1 MSPLLLGAAV
11 SVVAQM
17 PVTEKPAAR
26 PIRFYVSHR
35 GDDRWSGRSAA
46 PNAAHTDGPFA
57 TIAHARDAIRALRR
71 EKEGLERPITVYIR
85 GGTYYLD
92 ESLVFTPEDSGTP
105 ECPITYAAYGWE
117 KPLISGG
124 RPITGWKP
132 AEVNGKRAWTATI
145 PRVQAGEWGFRQ
157 LFVNGQ
163 RRARSRLPRDGF
175 YRWAE
180 LPGVTAETKWQ
191 QGQTQAKF
199 APGEIKAWRNLT
211 DVEIVA
217 PHLWVDS
224 HLSIASVDEEQNLV
238 TFEQESVFRLTDGF
252 GGGLGRYFVENVF
265 EALDTPGQWYLDR
278 PAGVLYYLPL
288 PGEAPEKVEVIA
300 PRLGQ
305 LVRFDGAAEGEA
317 GIHDL
322 HLQGLIFAHSDWR
335 YPADKAGDSQAAVSV
350 SGAIV
355 LRGAYDCSIRNC
367 TVAHVSNYAIEL
379 LNGCQDNAVVG
390 NDLYDLGAGGVKV
403 GHDTSATLVS
413 DNHIHQAGRIY
424 LSAVGVWVG
433 NSGDNQIV
441 HNHIHDLYYT
451 GVSVGW
457 SWGYGPSKAARN
469 VVEYNHIHD
478 IGHGILSDM
487 GGIYTLGVSP
497 GTRLTHNLIH
507 DIENYGYGGWGI
519 YLDEGSSTILV
530 EDNVVYRAKT
540 GGFHQHYGRDNV
552 IRNNIFAMAK
562 QGQIMRSRPEEHL
575 SFTFER
581 NIVYWSEGPLLA
593 SNWKGGCK
601 LDYNLY
607 WRTGGEPFDFAGMSL
622 EDWRESGQDEH
633 SLIADPLF
641 MAPDRDDFRLKP
653 DSPAF
658 GLVFKPIDLTTVGPR
673 R

>member
-1 MSPLLLGAAV
+1 MSTKG
-11 SVVAQM
+11 
-17 PVTEKPAAR
+17 
-26 PIRFYVSHR
+26 YD
-35 GDDRWSGRSAA
+35 GWSGRIAA
-46 PNAAHTDGPFA
+46 PNAAHSDGPLA
-57 TIAHARDAIRALRR
+57 TIARARDVIRTLRR
-71 EKEGLERPITVYIR
+71 EKEGLERPITVWVR
-85 GGTYYLD
+85 GGSCYLD
-92 ESLVFTPEDSGTP
+92 EPLVFTHEDSGTP
-105 ECPITYAAYGWE
+105 QCPITYAAYRKE
-117 KPLISGG
+117 KPIISGG
-124 RPITGWKP
+124 RRITGWKRT
-132 AEVNGKRAWTATI
+132 EVNGKRAWMVSI
-145 PRVQAGEWGFRQ
+145 PEVKAGEWEFRQ

-163 RRARSRLPRDGF
+163 RRPRTRLPREEF
-175 YRWAE
+175 YRWTE
-180 LPGVTAETKWQ
+180 LPGVTAETKWN
-191 QGQTQAKF
+191 QGQRQAKF

-238 TFEQESVFRLTDGF
+238 TFAQESVFRLTDGF
-252 GGGLGRYFVENVF
+252 GGGMGRYFVENVF

-288 PGEAPEKVEVIA
+288 PGEDPRKAEVIA
-300 PRLGQ
+300 PRLEQ

-322 HLQGLIFAHSDWR
+322 HLQGLSFVHSDWR

-350 SGAIV
+350 PGAIV
-355 LRGAYDCSIRNC
+355 LRNAHDCSIDGC

-379 LNGCQDNAVVG
+379 LKGCRNNAVVG

-403 GHDTSATLVS
+403 GHDSSATIVS
-413 DNHIHQAGRIY
+413 DNHIHQGGRIY

-433 NSGDNQIV
+433 NSGGNQIV
-441 HNHIHDLYYT
+441 HNHVHDLYYS
-451 GVSVGW
+451 GLSIGW
-457 SWGYGPSKAARN
+457 RWGYGDSNAVRN

-487 GGIYTLGVSP
+487 GGIYTLGISP

-530 EDNVVYRAKT
+530 EDNVVYRANT
-540 GGFHQHYGRDNV
+540 GGFHQHYGKDNL

-562 QGQIMRSRPEEHL
+562 QGQIVRSRPEEHL

-581 NIVYWSEGPLLA
+581 NIVYWSEGPLL
-593 SNWKGGCK
+593 SGNWKGGCE
-601 LDYNLY
+601 LDHNLY
-607 WRTGGEPFDFAGMSL
+607 WKAGGGDFDFAGMSL
-622 EDWRESGQDEH
+622 EDWRKSGQDEH
-633 SLIADPLF
+633 SVMVDPLF
-641 MAPDRDDFRLKP
+641 LAPGQDNFTLKA
-653 DSPAF
+653 DSPALGIGF
-658 GLVFKPIDLTTVGPR
+658 EAIDLTTVGPR